1 MKNFTTKLIEEM
13 INETDNILE
22 LETIFN
28 HDLHFPP
35 CITLVKEEVGV
46 VFGGYHHHDF
56 YENQYY
62 KCDKVRYSH

>member
-46 VFGGYHHHDF
+46 EDGFKF
-56 YENQYY
+56 
-62 KCDKVRYSH
+62 